1 MTGSSRLE
9 EFLEKFLGNNIALSD
24 AEDAT
29 FRLLNRGSI
38 AYLPLLRILL
48 GIHQK
53 SQEPSFWKVI
63 SAFVLLAYVNLT
75 ASRPLLQ

>member
-1 MTGSSRLE
+1 MPGSSRLE

-24 AEDAT
+24 AEDT
-29 FRLLNRGSI
+29 TPRLLNRGSI
-38 AYLPLLRILL
+38 ACLPLLRTLI

-63 SAFVLLAYVNLT
+63 DAFVLLAYANLT
-75 ASRPLLQ
+75 ASRTLLQ